1 MSLVH
6 AFIIK
11 DPRVYDERLNDHSD
25 EFILTAKSLVYYM
38 VLMFPN
44 HRFTIPVFRCPLNA
58 LFFVDQDTFLKP
70 QSTHVEQFKKKPT
83 PE

>member
-11 DPRVYDERLNDHSD
+11 DPRSYDERLNDHSD